1 MNMQFFTVS
10 NQSPI
15 THNTMKTVYQSND
28 ALINAYA
35 NKDSYFGRSN
45 SLCFERDTLYSYGT
59 HYILSQRVFDVR
71 GNSLYLINANK
82 YSVTTAKHQTF
93 ARRILGKYSDV
104 IYVNFPQNNW
114 LDIKQDILPMA
125 ERMLIDIYNLCHDQK
140 NAKKYTF
147 YYPHALQELGN
158 LERFRT
164 RFNVKLDIDLTRFDA
179 AKAKYL
185 ELLAK

>member
-1 MNMQFFTVS
+1 
-10 NQSPI
+10 
-15 THNTMKTVYQSND
+15 MKTVYQSNE

-71 GNSLYLINANK
+71 GNSLYLINANR
-82 YSVTTAKHQTF
+82 YSMTTAKHQIL
-93 ARRILGKYSDV
+93 ARRILGKYSD
-104 IYVNFPQNNW
+104 ICYVNFPQNNW
-114 LDIKQDILPMA
+114 LDLQNDIKPIA
-125 ERMLIDIYNLCHDQK
+125 ERMLIDIYNICSSQK

-158 LERFRT
+158 LERLRT

>member
-1 MNMQFFTVS
+1 
-10 NQSPI
+10 
-15 THNTMKTVYQSND
+15 
-28 ALINAYA
+28 
-35 NKDSYFGRSN
+35 
-45 SLCFERDTLYSYGT
+45 
-59 HYILSQRVFDVR
+59 
-71 GNSLYLINANK
+71 
-82 YSVTTAKHQTF
+82 
-93 ARRILGKYSDV
+93 
-104 IYVNFPQNNW
+104 
-114 LDIKQDILPMA
+114 MA